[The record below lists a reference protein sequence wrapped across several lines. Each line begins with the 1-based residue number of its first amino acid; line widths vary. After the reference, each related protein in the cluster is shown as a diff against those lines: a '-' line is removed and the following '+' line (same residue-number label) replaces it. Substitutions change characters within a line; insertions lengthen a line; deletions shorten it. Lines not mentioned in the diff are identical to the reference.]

1 MTKFEKTA
9 IIAELISDDFEMI
22 GEAMPLQTDAVEFN
36 KRSLAELDDVLDEII
51 ERNPEWMA
59 RLKLI
64 IEASN
69 ES

>member
-9 IIAELISDDFEMI
+9 IIAELISDEFEMV
-22 GEAMPLQTDAVEFN
+22 ETD
-36 KRSLAELDDVLDEII
+36 DDEVVDTSQLSSKEI
-51 ERNPEWMA
+51 A

>member
-1 MTKFEKTA
+1 MTKFENSA

-51 ERNPEWMA
+51 ETNPEWMA
-59 RLKLI
+59 RLEQI
-64 IEASN
+64 IEAGK
-69 ES
+69 

>member
-1 MTKFEKTA
+1 LTKFEKSA

-51 ERNPEWMA
+51 ETNPEWMA
-59 RLKLI
+59 RLEQI
-64 IEASN
+64 IEAN
-69 ES
+69 K

>member
-1 MTKFEKTA
+1 MTKFEKSA

-51 ERNPEWMA
+51 ETNPEWMA
-59 RLKLI
+59 RLEQI
-64 IEASN
+64 IEAGK
-69 ES
+69 

>member
-1 MTKFEKTA
+1 MTKFEKSA

-51 ERNPEWMA
+51 ETNPEWMA
-59 RLKLI
+59 RLEQI
-64 IEASN
+64 IEAN
-69 ES
+69 K